1 MCVEPSKL
9 RIGEN
14 QSESFA
20 LEKINIKFSKISETL
35 FKFNNESVNQEEGVS
50 RNCFWQGLLSSP

>member
-35 FKFNNESVNQEEGVS
+35 FKFNHESVNQEEGVS
-50 RNCFWQGLLSSP
+50 RNCF